1 VVANRERREALM
13 GRVVVLGSLNIDLVT
28 HVERHPKPGETVM
41 GTGLERLAGGKGANQ
56 AVAASAAGAAVVM
69 VGCVGS
75 DEAGSAYVARLSAL
89 GIDAASI
96 RVAPDCTTGH
106 ALITVDDAGENS
118 IVVVPGANAAVALDD
133 LDVLESVGPGD
144 VVLLQLEVPL
154 EVVIAAARRA
164 SAKGARVVLN
174 LAPYAALPPDVLA
187 LADPL
192 VVNEHEALLLADS
205 EAIPASLVVTFGA
218 AGAAWDGDQLT
229 GPVVDQLEVLDTT
242 GAGDAFCGAL
252 SAALVAGAG
261 HHEALQNALAA
272 GADAVRHLGAQRDPV
287 L

>member
-1 VVANRERREALM
+1 M
-13 GRVVVLGSLNIDLVT
+13 GRVVVVGSLNVDLVT
-28 HVERHPKPGETVM
+28 HVERHPKPGETVR
-41 GTGLERLAGGKGANQ
+41 GSGLERLAGGKGANQ
-56 AVAASAAGAAVVM
+56 AVAASAAGASVAM

-75 DEAGSAYVARLSAL
+75 DEAGSAYVARLLAL
-89 GIDAASI
+89 GVDVSAV
-96 RVAPDCTTGH
+96 RVQPGCPTGH
-106 ALITVDDAGENS
+106 ALITVDEAGENS
-118 IVVVPGANAAVALDD
+118 IVVVAGANAAVALED
-133 LDVLESVGPGD
+133 LEVLGSVGPGD

-154 EVVIAAARRA
+154 AVVAAAARRA
-164 SAKGARVVLN
+164 STRGARVILN
-174 LAPYAALPPDVLA
+174 LAPYAALPPDVVA

-205 EAIPASLVVTFGA
+205 EALPASVVVTFGA

-229 GPVVDQLEVLDTT
+229 GPEVEGPEVLDTT

-261 HHEALQNALAA
+261 RREALQAALAA
-272 GADAVRHLGAQRDPV
+272 GADAVKHLGAQRDPV

>member
-1 VVANRERREALM
+1 M
-13 GRVVVLGSLNIDLVT
+13 GRVFVLGSLNIDLVT
-28 HVERHPKPGETVM
+28 HVERHPKPGETVL
-41 GTGLERLAGGKGANQ
+41 GSGLERLAGGKGANQ
-56 AVAASAAGAAVVM
+56 AVAASAAGATVVM

-75 DEAGSAYVARLSAL
+75 DEAGSAYVARLLAL
-89 GIDAASI
+89 GIDVAAI
-96 RVAPDCTTGH
+96 RVAPQGPTGH
-106 ALITVDDAGENS
+106 ALIAVDQAGENS
-118 IVVVPGANAAVALDD
+118 IVVIAGANAEVTVDD
-133 LDVLESVGPGD
+133 LGVLQSVGPGD

-154 EVVIAAARRA
+154 EVVTAAVRRA
-164 SAKGARVVLN
+164 SARGARVVLN
-174 LAPYAALPPDVLA
+174 LAPYSALPPDVVA

-205 EAIPASLVVTFGA
+205 EALPASLVVTFGA

-229 GPVVDQLEVLDTT
+229 GPVVEAPEVLDTT

-261 HHEALQNALAA
+261 RREALQAALAA
-272 GADAVRHLGAQRDPV
+272 GADAVTHRGAQRDPA